1 MNFIIISSVNWTTHW
16 QMHHQLSSSLADCN
30 HNVLFIENTG
40 ARGPKINDI
49 SRIISR
55 IRTRLKTLHGFKQVK
70 ERIITYSPI
79 FLPAP
84 YNNIAIFLNKVL
96 IFRSIKRWMCSSNFT
111 QPIVI
116 TFLPTP
122 LTHGLID
129 NIQPD
134 VLVYYCANHMAGA
147 SDFDKLLRSWEDKMF
162 SRADIVFT
170 ISEAISNRAKL
181 FSKHIYKIPAGVDA
195 HLFLNE
201 LDPVQPPFN
210 FKNNGTGIV
219 GYVGGISKVFDTN
232 LVIELANAIQDTEI
246 IIIGPSYID
255 VSTLNNC
262 KNITLLGKVSH
273 SEVASYISIFD
284 VAIIPYKIND
294 FTNSVYTCKLTEYL
308 SLGKY
313 VVSTGMAEVF
323 NFSEE
328 HPGVIEISKN
338 PRDFISKVKNGL
350 ENKQVQ
356 SELMRIKRIS
366 VAKENTWDV
375 RFSLIMDTINHY
387 ASKSSEKFK
396 SNSWKGNLYR
406 HYKAIHL
413 VRAKYVVLFSAI
425 YLSIFYTPLFWFLG
439 EQLVSRDAPL
449 PSDAIVVFSGDG
461 DVSYNNTSY
470 QRRAIDA
477 IQLYKHGYATKIFL
491 SSGREQTIPEIKM
504 IRLFLTDHD
513 IPEEY
518 IFTLDRY
525 PSSTFEN
532 VVLVNKELKKN
543 NINSILFITS
553 PYHSYRSKLLWNKQN
568 PDMKLV
574 TPAVIDTPSA
584 GVTWTLSI
592 DEIRVIVYEYFAI
605 VYNRLRGWL

>member
-1 MNFIIISSVNWTTHW
+1 M
-16 QMHHQLSSSLADCN
+16 
-30 HNVLFIENTG
+30 
-40 ARGPKINDI
+40 
-49 SRIISR
+49 
-55 IRTRLKTLHGFKQVK
+55 
-70 ERIITYSPI
+70 
-79 FLPAP
+79 
-84 YNNIAIFLNKVL
+84 
-96 IFRSIKRWMCSSNFT
+96 
-111 QPIVI
+111 
-116 TFLPTP
+116 
-122 LTHGLID
+122 
-129 NIQPD
+129 
-134 VLVYYCANHMAGA
+134 
-147 SDFDKLLRSWEDKMF
+147 
-162 SRADIVFT
+162 
-170 ISEAISNRAKL
+170 
-181 FSKHIYKIPAGVDA
+181 
-195 HLFLNE
+195 
-201 LDPVQPPFN
+201 
-210 FKNNGTGIV
+210 
-219 GYVGGISKVFDTN
+219 
-232 LVIELANAIQDTEI
+232 
-246 IIIGPSYID
+246 
-255 VSTLNNC
+255 
-262 KNITLLGKVSH
+262 
-273 SEVASYISIFD
+273 
-284 VAIIPYKIND
+284 
-294 FTNSVYTCKLTEYL
+294 
-308 SLGKY
+308 
-313 VVSTGMAEVF
+313 
-323 NFSEE
+323 
-328 HPGVIEISKN
+328 
-338 PRDFISKVKNGL
+338 
-350 ENKQVQ
+350 
-356 SELMRIKRIS
+356 
-366 VAKENTWDV
+366 
-375 RFSLIMDTINHY
+375 
-387 ASKSSEKFK
+387 
-396 SNSWKGNLYR
+396 
-406 HYKAIHL
+406 